1 MQARISA
8 ITSPDR
14 GDTPAA
20 DCDDQLPGRYRPYD
34 EDTEYLYVGRYTAD
48 FASHWEAKVRRSDD
62 RFRDVLKEFRV
73 ELSGPPVDIKTDPA
87 TLHALALSAIEHAIQ
102 EWVSSGVVAHWINWH
117 ALKSADEKT
126 EVVD

>member
-8 ITSPDR
+8 IASPHR

-20 DCDDQLPGRYRPYD
+20 DCDDQLPGHQGRYRPYD

-48 FASHWEAKVRRSDD
+48 FPSHWEAKVRRSDD

-73 ELSGPPVDIKTDPA
+73 ELSGPLVDIKTDPA
-87 TLHALALSAIEHAIQ
+87 TLHALALSA
-102 EWVSSGVVAHWINWH
+102 
-117 ALKSADEKT
+117 
-126 EVVD
+126 